1 MSARILIVTQDVL
14 LPRMAGPAMRAWHMA
29 EHLARDHDVQ
39 LLTTSPRCH
48 VTSDRFY
55 VSAAGRSA
63 ITEAEAWCDVMV
75 LQGYVTTQHPV
86 LEQSSK
92 IIVFDVYDPLHLE
105 TLAFTTGVSPEVRSE
120 RVQSS
125 IATLNYQLARGDFL
139 ICASQRQRDF
149 YLGQL
154 AALGRL
160 NTTTYDDDPTLR
172 RLIDVVPF
180 GLPNEDP
187 EHSRAV
193 LKGIVPG
200 IELGDELVLWAG
212 GIYDWLDPITLIRAI
227 GLLSQTHPKVRLYFM
242 GVQHPNPS
250 VPRMAVAGKAKGIAT
265 EMSLLGKHVFFNNS
279 WIEYADRQNYLL
291 EADVGAVC
299 HFANAETRFAFR
311 TRALDYLWASLPV
324 VSTEGDY
331 FSELINKEGLGLTV
345 PAEDPGALSNAL
357 AELLEN
363 QLVAQSCRERARLIR
378 EHYRWEEVLLPL
390 INFCK
395 NPQHALD
402 WNGSVDRVTVAA
414 PTAKMSLAK
423 AVRLTRHYYH
433 SGGFIEVLKRA
444 WDKLIRAAHERK

>member
-29 EHLARDHDVQ
+29 EHLSRDHDVQ

-92 IIVFDVYDPLHLE
+92 IIVFDLYDPLHLE
-105 TLAFTTGVSPEVRSE
+105 TLAFTTGVSSEVRSE

-139 ICASQRQRDF
+139 ICASERQRDF

-250 VPRMAVAGKAKGIAT
+250 VPRMAVARRAKRIAAD
-265 EMSLLGKHVFFNNS
+265 MSLLGTHVFFNNG
-279 WIEYADRQNYLL
+279 WVEYTDRQNYLL
-291 EADVGAVC
+291 EADIGAVC
-299 HFANAETRFAFR
+299 HFSNTESRFAFR

-345 PAEDPGALSNAL
+345 PTEDPIALANAL

-363 QLVAQSCRERARLIR
+363 KALAQGCRERARIVR
-378 EHYRWEEVLLPL
+378 EQYRWDHVFLPL
-390 INFCK
+390 TNFCRD
-395 NPQHALD
+395 PEHAHD
-402 WNGSVDRVTVAA
+402 WNPSSDGLTIAV
-414 PTAKMSLAK
+414 PTAKMSLTK
-423 AVRLTRHYYH
+423 AVRLSRHYYQA
-433 SGGFIEVLKRA
+433 GGFLEVLKRA
-444 WDKLIRAAHERK
+444 SDKVIRASHEKR